1 MPRFAGRSLFAGAVP
16 IILLASV
23 ACDKDEKAK
32 ELASQVAG
40 DSAPPDVYIPP
51 SDAAPPP
58 VDASFTMPERPIP
71 KDQTMVSMTAPQ
83 ETQMKAITYM
93 ASMRSPRPGDPNAD
107 PEYAAELVTKLKP
120 ILLSLDKGS
129 AKARWNRVEMEA
141 NGRQVNLLMETGC
154 DPQLPKTAV
163 VNRAGVQFTTLLQH
177 GILVIRCND
186 TKVQCLQSVRD
197 PDDVLCTTG
206 IRHK

>member
-1 MPRFAGRSLFAGAVP
+1 MTRAVP
-16 IILLASV
+16 FILLALV

-40 DSAPPDVYIPP
+40 DSSLPDVYIPP
-51 SDAAPPP
+51 SDAAAHQ

-71 KDQTMVSMTAPQ
+71 KDQTMVSMSAPQ

-93 ASMRSPRPGDPNAD
+93 ASMRSPRPGDAAAD
-107 PEYAAELVTKLKP
+107 PTYAADLVSKLKP
-120 ILLSLDKGS
+120 ILLSLDKGGDK
-129 AKARWNRVEMEA
+129 AKWNRVEMEA

-154 DPQLPKTAV
+154 DAQLPKTAV
-163 VNRAGVQFTTLLQH
+163 VGRAGLQFTTLLQH

-186 TKVQCLQSVRD
+186 TKIQCLQSVRD